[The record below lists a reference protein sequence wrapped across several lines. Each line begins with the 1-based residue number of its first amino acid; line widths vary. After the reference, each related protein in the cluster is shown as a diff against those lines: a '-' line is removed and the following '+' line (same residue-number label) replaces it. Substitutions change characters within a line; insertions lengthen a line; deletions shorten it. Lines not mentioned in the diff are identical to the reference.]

1 MPMFNVAIIEDDLI
15 LRRALSDYFERST
28 QIDCVLAVDTVEQF
42 IKFHRDFLNI
52 HLVLLDVNLYD
63 RSSIPDI
70 PMIQEREPEAEI
82 IIYTVMDDADTI
94 FQAISNG
101 ATGYLVKKPDLQQLE
116 QELLSTL
123 RGEGASLSPHV
134 AKKII
139 QYFTPSTQKQIP
151 TDESEHL
158 SEKESLVATLLLD
171 GSSYQEIAQLLGI
184 TINGVRYHIKK
195 IYRKLQIKSRGDL
208 VKKINRK

>member
-82 IIYTVMDDADTI
+82 IMYTVMDDADTI
-94 FQAISNG
+94 FHQVDRVSG
-101 ATGYLVKKPDLQQLE
+101 VRM
-116 QELLSTL
+116 ELAQS
-123 RGEGASLSPHV
+123 SSPHPRIGSV
-134 AKKII
+134 VF
-139 QYFTPSTQKQIP
+139 QGLHGHVCQRSSVCEFQIAGA
-151 TDESEHL
+151 DE
-158 SEKESLVATLLLD
+158 
-171 GSSYQEIAQLLGI
+171 QLPAD
-184 TINGVRYHIKK
+184 K
-195 IYRKLQIKSRGDL
+195 
-208 VKKINRK
+208 